1 MLSRSAQSLYWL
13 GRYLERAGNLSRLLQ
28 LQSESLVDRPIRE
41 IHFGWNRIYNYVRRD
56 PPGGEIRLFG
66 DEEYALADSFAL
78 ADDLTFERSN
88 PSSVYS
94 CFAQGRENARHTRHC
109 ISPEVWTCLN
119 TTYLRLQQQTIASMW
134 QYEPTAFYQGLAAD
148 IETFGGLAESTMYHD
163 DRFSFLQLGRQVERA
178 QGAAA
183 LLLSQIDTVVASSSQ
198 EFNEEDWTSLLRVFY
213 ALEVYN
219 HAYSVAVLPDRV
231 MDLLVSDPLL
241 PESVGRSVAL
251 IGSEIAA
258 IGNGPYSRSGR
269 ALQRLVGRLAAM
281 INYEWPDAEERI
293 PLLREISEGT
303 EELHFLI
310 TQAYFDYP
318 IQEPSFRQAQAM

>member
-41 IHFGWNRIYNYVRRD
+41 IHFGWNRIYSYIQRD
-56 PPGGEIRLFG
+56 PPGGEIHLFG

-119 TTYLRLQQQTIASMW
+119 TAYLRLQQQNIATVW
-134 QYEPTAFYQGLAAD
+134 RWEPTAWYQAVATD
-148 IETFGGLAESTMYHD
+148 IETFGGLAETTMYHD
-163 DRFSFLQLGRQVERA
+163 DRWSFLQLGRYVERA

-183 LLLSQIDTVVASSSQ
+183 LLLAQIDTTTASASQ
-198 EFNEEDWTSLLRVFY
+198 EFYEEDWTSLLRVFF

-219 HAYSVAVLPDRV
+219 LTYSVSVLPDRV
-231 MDLLVSDPLL
+231 LALLVSDPLL
-241 PESVGRSVAL
+241 PESLGRTVKL
-251 IGSEIAA
+251 IESEIAA

-269 ALQRLVGRLAAM
+269 ALQRSVGRLAAM
-281 INYEWPDAEERI
+281 INYEWPDAEKPI
-293 PLLREISEGT
+293 ALLREISAGA

-310 TQAYFDYP
+310 TAAYFDYP
-318 IQEPSFRQAQAM
+318 VQEPG

>member
-41 IHFGWNRIYNYVRRD
+41 IHFGWTRIYNYVRRS

-66 DEEYALADSFAL
+66 DEEFALADSSAL
-78 ADDLTFERSN
+78 ADDMTFELSN

-119 TTYLRLQQQTIASMW
+119 TSYLRLNQENFIRMW
-134 QYEPTAFYQGLAAD
+134 QGEPTAFYQGLAAD
-148 IETFGGLAESTMYHD
+148 IETFGGLAECTMYHD
-163 DRFSFLQLGRQVERA
+163 ERWSFLQLGRHVERA

-183 LLLSQIDTVVASSSQ
+183 LLLAQIDTAIASASQ
-198 EFNEEDWTSLLRVFY
+198 EFHEEDWTSLLRVFY

-231 MDLLVSDPLL
+231 LDLLVSDPLL
-241 PESVGRSVAL
+241 PESLGRSVTL
-251 IGSEIAA
+251 IGEEIRA
-258 IGNGPYSRSGR
+258 IGGGPFSRSGR
-269 ALQRLVGRLAAM
+269 ALQRLVGRLYAM
-281 INYEWPDAEERI
+281 INYEWPDEEERV
-293 PLLREISEGT
+293 PLLREISEAT
-303 EELHFLI
+303 EDLHFLI
-310 TQAYFDYP
+310 TEAYFDYP
-318 IQEPSFRQAQAM
+318 IQELA